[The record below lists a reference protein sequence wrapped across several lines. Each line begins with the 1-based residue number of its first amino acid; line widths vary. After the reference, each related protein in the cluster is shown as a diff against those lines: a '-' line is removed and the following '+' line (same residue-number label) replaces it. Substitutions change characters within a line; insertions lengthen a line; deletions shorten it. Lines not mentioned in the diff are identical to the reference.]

1 MTLLSLRYFV
11 EVANSTNMLA
21 AAERLH
27 VSQSTL
33 SISIKKLEEELGISL
48 FSRNNRSMQLTKDGV
63 FFLEE
68 VNHILGELDSLVEA
82 VSASDHKHNTHSLI
96 IGADAVDIANETMRA
111 LQSTVPDADIT
122 PIYGRKETF
131 STLLRSKELDF
142 FFSFVP
148 QQFDGYT
155 SELLLE
161 EPMLF
166 LLNEKHPLANQPT
179 LSLRQLARDRLILM
193 SRGYAIYDLFE
204 HYFID
209 AGLRMPHTLEVASQE
224 NIPMSVNA
232 GFGFSFIPQCN
243 ENARKAHPTGE
254 IQAGGPHTIA
264 IPIED
269 SGCIRKVY
277 LVHRTTFP
285 ADSLAEKYLHFV
297 QRYCTYVKEKD
308 ALPLG
313 DAIWGLM

>member
-11 EVANSTNMLA
+11 EVANSTSMLA

-48 FSRNNRSMQLTKDGV
+48 FSRNNRSMQLTQEGALFLDGAKQ
-63 FFLEE
+63 
-68 VNHILGELDSLVEA
+68 ILYELDSLVET
-82 VSASDHKHNTHSLI
+82 VSNSGHKYSADALK
-96 IGADAVDIANETMRA
+96 IGADAVDIANETMRV
-111 LQSTVPDADIT
+111 LQSTVPDANIT

-131 STLLRSKELDF
+131 STLLRSRELDF

-148 QQFDGYT
+148 QSFDGYT

-166 LLNEKHPLANQPT
+166 LLNEKHPLANEPV
-179 LSLRQLARDRLILM
+179 LSLRQLARDRIILM
-193 SRGYAIYDLFE
+193 NKEYAIHDLFE
-204 HYFID
+204 RYFLNV
-209 AGLRMPHTLEVASQE
+209 GLYLPHTLEVASQE

-243 ENARKAHPTGE
+243 ENTRKARPTGE
-254 IQAGGPHTIA
+254 IQAGGPHTVA
-264 IPIED
+264 VPIQD

-285 ADSLAEKYLHFV
+285 TGSLAEKYLHFV
-297 QRYCTYVKEKD
+297 RRYSAYIKEMKT
-308 ALPLG
+308 LPLEEALW
-313 DAIWGLM
+313 DLL